1 MNRQKFK
8 QTIPYLILGMFT
20 LFFCWFFCGRYGVFG
35 SKVDWISQHSV
46 LPDYFRQQ
54 FYNTDSYFR
63 SLQQISE
70 EGKIFITLPIMVCIA
85 LLF

>member
-35 SKVDWISQHSV
+35 SKVDWISQHRV
-46 LPDYFRQQ
+46 LADFRKLIR
-54 FYNTDSYFR
+54 DSYFR